1 MVRRLRSS
9 KDEDSASEPQR
20 QVLLPRPD
28 VSPILQVV
36 RRLLAAFAVLWI
48 TVLLVYL
55 DRGGY
60 VDDVDHHVSFLD
72 CLYYTTVTLSTTGY
86 GDIAPGSDS
95 ARLVNT
101 LLITPL
107 RVLFLIIL
115 IGTTLEALT
124 DRTRQQWRLSRWR
137 SALRDHTVVVGF
149 GTKGR
154 SATQT
159 LLSTGLGRN
168 QVVVIDSHTHV
179 VKAANAEGFA
189 GVEGDGTRSEVLVRA
204 EVQRAKQIVIAPQRD
219 DTSVLVTLTARQL
232 NPRIKIVA
240 AVREEENAPLLRQSG
255 ADAVIT
261 SASAAGRLLGLA
273 MLSPYASTVMEDLIQ
288 QGTGLDLKE
297 RPVTKAEA
305 GHAPRD
311 CADLVVSVVRGHRI
325 LPFDD
330 PEAAKLQLTD
340 RVVVIHRASHTT
352 PEPGERRGEF
362 R

>member
-1 MVRRLRSS
+1 MKRPGDTGAGGAAR
-9 KDEDSASEPQR
+9 PQGS
-20 QVLLPRPD
+20 VLLPRPD
-28 VSPILQVV
+28 ISPQRQVL
-36 RRLLAAFAVLWI
+36 RRLLTALVVLWV

-55 DRGGY
+55 DRDGY
-60 VDDVDHHVSFLD
+60 VDNSDAGVSFLD

-86 GDIAPGSDS
+86 GDITPASDS

-101 LLITPL
+101 LVVTPL

-124 DRTRQQWRLSRWR
+124 DRTRQQWRLNRWR

-154 SATQT
+154 SAVQT
-159 LLSTGLGRN
+159 LLSTGQRRDRI
-168 QVVVIDSHTHV
+168 VVIDPLPQAVRT
-179 VKAANAEGFA
+179 ANAEGFA
-189 GVEGDGTRSEVLVRA
+189 GVEGDATRSEVLIRA

-232 NPRIKIVA
+232 NPRISIVA

-255 ADAVIT
+255 ADQVIT

-273 MLSPYASTVMEDLIQ
+273 MLSPNASSVIEDLIQ

-305 GHAPRD
+305 GGSPRD

-325 LPFDD
+325 LAFDD
-330 PEAAKLQLTD
+330 PDAAALELTD
-340 RVVVIHRASHTT
+340 RLVVIHRASQTR
-352 PEPGERRGEF
+352 PEPGERRGDS